1 MSTGQNFGQ
10 QLNRMGYG
18 HTQQPQSSTPFSM
31 HMPGTIASMGLGA
44 QQHQQYPGINSIP
57 GMHAMSSMNQ
67 LNSIQNIHGLQGM
80 PTMQQFSSIPG
91 ISAMQSLL
99 HPSTAEAVSNGS
111 LSASHSS
118 NTYGN
123 CGLLSGAVEK
133 RRKYRPRQRN
143 LSSSY
148 GSILGGEEAHPM
160 MMVGHQAAQAAS
172 HPEVMNGLGHSLA
185 MYQADGIQFKTL
197 EQLPDTKIQR
207 LRSEKIKPIES
218 LTFSDIKAY
227 NRNQLRAYC
236 SVYGIRR
243 KKKAEM
249 ERDMARY
256 AALFHPND
264 AAYDIS
270 KFVPTEYADGPIPR
284 RKVPVTKE
292 QKERA
297 AGDVKRLTNA
307 LQQRPQSSRQT
318 SSSIIQDDYAGNG
331 SGHDHVLQ
339 AMHNL
344 PQASSALVADG
355 RLHDIHG
362 THHATSHSGHQH
374 HHHHGNMHGMQGHGE
389 SEPEGV
395 VGAVDLMNV
404 PEMVPNHLLSI
415 SHQIGEE

>member
-1 MSTGQNFGQ
+1 MSTGHNFGQ
-10 QLNRMGYG
+10 QLNRGGYG

-31 HMPGTIASMGLGA
+31 HMPGSIAGMGLSV

-57 GMHAMSSMNQ
+57 GMHSMSSVNQ
-67 LNSIQNIHGLQGM
+67 LNGVQNIHGLQGM
-80 PTMQQFSSIPG
+80 PTMQQFVSIPG

-99 HPSTAEAVSNGS
+99 HPPTTEPPSNGS
-111 LSASHSS
+111 MSASHSS
-118 NTYGN
+118 NTYAT

-133 RRKYRPRQRN
+133 RRKYKPRQRN
-143 LSSSY
+143 LSSY
-148 GSILGGEEAHPM
+148 GSILGGEDAHSV
-160 MMVGHQAAQAAS
+160 MMVAQQAAQAAS
-172 HPEVMNGLGHSLA
+172 HPDVTTGLGHPLA

-207 LRSEKIKPIES
+207 LRSEKIKPIE
-218 LTFSDIKAY
+218 LLAFSDIKAY

-264 AAYDIS
+264 PAYDMS
-270 KFVPTEYADGPIPR
+270 KFIPTEYADGPIPR

-297 AGDVKRLTNA
+297 AGDIKRLTNA
-307 LQQRPQSSRQT
+307 LQQRPQSSRHIN
-318 SSSIIQDDYAGNG
+318 SSVIQVDYTGNNG
-331 SGHDHVLQ
+331 RHDHIVQ

-344 PQASSALVADG
+344 PQASSTLVADG

-374 HHHHGNMHGMQGHGE
+374 NHHGSLHGMHGHGE
-389 SEPEGV
+389 NEHEGV
-395 VGAVDLMNV
+395 VGAADLMNV
-404 PEMVPNHLLSI
+404 SEMMPNHLLSI